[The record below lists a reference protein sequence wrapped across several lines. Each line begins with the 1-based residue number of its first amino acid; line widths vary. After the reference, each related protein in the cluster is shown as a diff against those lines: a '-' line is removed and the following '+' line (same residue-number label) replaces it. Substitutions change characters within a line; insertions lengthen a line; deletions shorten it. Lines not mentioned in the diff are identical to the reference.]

1 MSKSASRHPWPA
13 TYSPGRWTALAGENT
28 WLLLELGAGQ
38 VMRPQLWQ
46 LVSGNAPLE
55 ELVSELVRDGLRA
68 TPHFAMVQRDGDEA
82 IVIVRGSA
90 RVLVDGSSEDH
101 YEIDGVGVTTW
112 TERRVGGIA
121 KLELVGLSEADA
133 VAPSLPLSSGVALA
147 GVVRLACRETPD
159 GRDGLGDVGPATFE
173 IAEAAATD
181 SAPAFG
187 ITENLTDTLSSDATS
202 MFTPPEAPEPDPEPE
217 PEPAIATPAP
227 VVANPYDQLFEE
239 TQQRTVEDAA
249 VRPAEAVAPPP
260 APAETLPPPSA
271 SPPSELSPSLTP
283 GWSAVPLGPV
293 GPVVHRVGSPSAPVP
308 SAPVQSPSS
317 GASTSSA
324 STPSPDG
331 GLIDATPWAARHAP
345 SAPSS
350 PAAQQDRSA
359 ADEIEETER
368 TVKRSAVRSGVPGQ
382 PSAPSFLGPTVQ
394 AVLCPAGHLNPAHA
408 PACRVCRQSLA
419 VQDPVTVPRPV
430 LGVLK
435 LSTGDIVT
443 LDRGVLLGR
452 SPSAEFDG
460 KGERPHVV
468 RLPSP
473 GQDISRTHAEIRIDG
488 WHVLITDLD
497 STNGTMITV
506 PGEEPRR
513 LRPNDPTMIPPGT
526 LVSLADEVSFEYAVS
541 DSE

>member
-1 MSKSASRHPWPA
+1 MSNSANRHPWPA

-28 WLLLELGAGQ
+28 WVLLDLDAGQ

-55 ELVSELVRDGLRA
+55 ELVSELARDGLRS

-82 IVIVRGSA
+82 IVIVRGTA
-90 RVLVDGSSEDH
+90 LVIVDGLSDNR
-101 YEIDGVGVTTW
+101 YEVDGVGVTTW
-112 TERRVGGIA
+112 IERRIA
-121 KLELVGLSEADA
+121 DATELELVSSSEQD
-133 VAPSLPLSSGVALA
+133 VVGRSLPLSSGVALA
-147 GVVRLACRETPD
+147 GVVRLACRENAD
-159 GRDGLGDVGPATFE
+159 RDDSLGGVAPTAVEFDEP
-173 IAEAAATD
+173 AATD
-181 SAPAFG
+181 SAPVPA
-187 ITENLTDTLSSDATS
+187 IENMFDTLSGDATS
-202 MFTPPEAPEPDPEPE
+202 MFTPADAVEPE
-217 PEPAIATPAP
+217 PEAEAEAAIATPAP
-227 VVANPYDQLFEE
+227 VAANPYDQLFEE

-249 VRPAEAVAPPP
+249 VRPAEAVPPP
-260 APAETLPPPSA
+260 PVLAEALQPHVPAVLPERPA
-271 SPPSELSPSLTP
+271 SLTP
-283 GWSAVPLGPV
+283 GWSAAPVGPV
-293 GPVVHRVGSPSAPVP
+293 GPVVHRVGSPPTA
-308 SAPVQSPSS
+308 AL
-317 GASTSSA
+317 SA
-324 STPSPDG
+324 STAPPASSAPNPSLGG
-331 GLIDATPWAARHAP
+331 GLIDATPWARHAP
-345 SAPSS
+345 SAPVL
-350 PAAQQDRSA
+350 PDVHQGRSA
-359 ADEIEETER
+359 TDEIEETER
-368 TVKRSAVRSGVPGQ
+368 TVKRSAVRGPVSG
-382 PSAPSFLGPTVQ
+382 SAPAAAHFGPTVQ
-394 AVLCPAGHLNPAHA
+394 AVLCPGGHLNPAHA
-408 PACRVCRQSLA
+408 SACRVCRQSLA

-506 PGEEPRR
+506 PGEVPRR

-526 LVSLADEVSFEYAVS
+526 VVSLADEVSFEYGVS
-541 DSE
+541 EGD